1 MVTCI
6 CLHVCIFFYLV
17 CPAPKTARV
26 RVVRARFPRSGVMY
40 NGLADLRGKKSR
52 LDFRR
57 CFPSSFFLF
66 FILFCSS
73 LFARRACVCVFADV
87 ASYLDFLSFP
97 SLLLFGFDIMCY
109 SFLFSY
115 LKRVPSKNVRAIRYL
130 QGSICSF
137 IIYAK
142 MERQLMSGEC

>member
-1 MVTCI
+1 MYLSTRMY
-6 CLHVCIFFYLV
+6 FFYLV
-17 CPAPKTARV
+17 CPVPKTARV

-40 NGLADLRGKKSR
+40 NGLADLRGKIQARFQKM
-52 LDFRR
+52 
-57 CFPSSFFLF
+57 FPLFFLSF
-66 FILFCSS
+66 LHSLLLFIVCETCL
-73 LFARRACVCVFADV
+73 CVCVFADV

-97 SLLLFGFDIMCY
+97 PLLLFGFDIMCY